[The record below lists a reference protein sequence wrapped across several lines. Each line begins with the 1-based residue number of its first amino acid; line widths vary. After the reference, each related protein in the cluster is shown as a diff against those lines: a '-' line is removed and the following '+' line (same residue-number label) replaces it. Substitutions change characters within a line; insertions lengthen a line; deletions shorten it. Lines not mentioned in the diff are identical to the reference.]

1 MFEAKL
7 SQSGQIKKLIE
18 AIKDIVSDANLECNE
33 NGISLQA
40 MDSSH
45 VSLVSLII
53 PSEDFEVFR
62 CDKPV
67 TLGLNLGSFY
77 KILKCSSNEDSIL
90 ISCQDIADNLTV
102 VFESVNNDRISE
114 FELKLI
120 KIEAEPLG
128 IPETEY
134 SATISIT
141 SSEYRRISSE
151 MITLGD
157 TVQIGISKEG
167 IKFEVEGDIGKATIF
182 LKKLENE
189 GNMDEEIKVNISE
202 PVKMG
207 FALRYLNSFS
217 KATPLCEKINLKL
230 CKDFPLQIEFKIG
243 RSGFIRFYLAPKYEE

>member
-1 MFEAKL
+1 
-7 SQSGQIKKLIE
+7 
-18 AIKDIVSDANLECNE
+18 
-33 NGISLQA
+33 
-40 MDSSH
+40 MDPSH

-53 PSEDFEVFR
+53 PSGDFDVFK
-62 CDKPV
+62 CDKPI
-67 TLGLNLGSFY
+67 TLGLNLNSFY
-77 KILKCSSNEDSIL
+77 KILKCSSNDDSIS
-90 ISCQDIADNLTV
+90 ISCSDNLDILVV

-120 KIEAEPLG
+120 KIETEPLG
-128 IPETEY
+128 IPETQY

-167 IKFEVEGDIGKATIF
+167 VKFEVEGDIGKATVF
-182 LKKLENE
+182 LKQMEKEDCE
-189 GNMDEEIKVNISE
+189 KEVKINISE

-230 CKDFPLQIEFKIG
+230 CKDFPLQIEFKVG
-243 RSGFIRFYLAPKYEE
+243 KTGFIRFYLAPKYEE

>member
-7 SQSGQIKKLIE
+7 CQSGQIKRLIE
-18 AIKDIVSDANLECNE
+18 AVKDIVSDANLECNE

-53 PSEDFEVFR
+53 PSDDFDVFK
-62 CDKPV
+62 CEKPI
-67 TLGLNLGSFY
+67 TLGLNLNSFY
-77 KILKCSSNEDSIL
+77 KILKCSSNDDSIFISSSDVSDTL
-90 ISCQDIADNLTV
+90 III
-102 VFESVNNDRISE
+102 FESINNDRISE

-120 KIEAEPLG
+120 KIDSEPLG

-134 SATISIT
+134 SATIMIT

-157 TVQIGISKEG
+157 TMQIGISKEG
-167 IKFEVEGDIGKATIF
+167 IKFEVEGDIGKATVF
-182 LKKLENE
+182 LKQMEKEN
-189 GNMDEEIKVNISE
+189 DEDVVKINISE

-217 KATPLCEKINLKL
+217 KATPLCEKISLKL
-230 CKDFPLQIEFKIG
+230 CKDFPLQLEFKVIK
-243 RSGFIRFYLAPKYEE
+243 SGFIRFYLAPKYEE

>member
-1 MFEAKL
+1 
-7 SQSGQIKKLIE
+7 
-18 AIKDIVSDANLECNE
+18 
-33 NGISLQA
+33 

-53 PSEDFEVFR
+53 PSDDFDVFK
-62 CDKPV
+62 CEKPI
-67 TLGLNLGSFY
+67 TLGLNLNSFY
-77 KILKCSSNEDSIL
+77 KILKCSSNDDSIFISSSDVSDIL
-90 ISCQDIADNLTV
+90 III
-102 VFESVNNDRISE
+102 FESINNDRISE

-120 KIEAEPLG
+120 KIDTEPLG

-157 TVQIGISKEG
+157 TMQIGISKEG
-167 IKFEVEGDIGKATIF
+167 IKFEVEGDIGKATVF
-182 LKKLENE
+182 LKQMEKENE
-189 GNMDEEIKVNISE
+189 VDVVKINISE

-217 KATPLCEKINLKL
+217 KATPLCEKITLKL
-230 CKDFPLQIEFKIG
+230 CKDFPLQLEFKVIK
-243 RSGFIRFYLAPKYEE
+243 SGL

>member
-1 MFEAKL
+1 
-7 SQSGQIKKLIE
+7 
-18 AIKDIVSDANLECNE
+18 
-33 NGISLQA
+33 
-40 MDSSH
+40 MDPSH

-53 PSEDFEVFR
+53 PSGDFDVFK
-62 CDKPV
+62 CDKPI
-67 TLGLNLGSFY
+67 TLGLNLNSFY
-77 KILKCSSNEDSIL
+77 KILKCSSNEDSIS
-90 ISCQDIADNLTV
+90 ISCSDNLDILVV
-102 VFESVNNDRISE
+102 VFESINNDRISE

-120 KIEAEPLG
+120 KIETEPLG
-128 IPETEY
+128 IPETQY

-167 IKFEVEGDIGKATIF
+167 VKFEVEGDVGKATVF
-182 LKKLENE
+182 LKQMEKEDCE
-189 GNMDEEIKVNISE
+189 KEVKINISE

-230 CKDFPLQIEFKIG
+230 CKDFPLQIELKVG
-243 RSGFIRFYLAPKYEE
+243 KTGFIRFYLAPKYEE

>member
-18 AIKDIVSDANLECNE
+18 AVKDIVSDANLECNE

-53 PSEDFEVFR
+53 PSDDFDVFK
-62 CDKPV
+62 CEKPI
-67 TLGLNLGSFY
+67 TLGLNLNSFY
-77 KILKCSSNEDSIL
+77 KILKCSSNDDSIFISSSEISDIL
-90 ISCQDIADNLTV
+90 III
-102 VFESVNNDRISE
+102 FESINNDRISE

-120 KIEAEPLG
+120 KIDTEPLG
-128 IPETEY
+128 IPETQY

-157 TVQIGISKEG
+157 TMQIGISKEG
-167 IKFEVEGDIGKATIF
+167 IKFEVEGDIGKATVF
-182 LKKLENE
+182 LKQMEKEYE
-189 GNMDEEIKVNISE
+189 GDGVKINISE

-217 KATPLCEKINLKL
+217 KATPLCEKITLKL
-230 CKDFPLQIEFKIG
+230 CKDFPLQLEFKVIK
-243 RSGFIRFYLAPKYEE
+243 SGFIRFYLAPKYEE

>member
-1 MFEAKL
+1 
-7 SQSGQIKKLIE
+7 
-18 AIKDIVSDANLECNE
+18 
-33 NGISLQA
+33 

-53 PSEDFEVFR
+53 PSDDFDVFK
-62 CDKPV
+62 CEKPI
-67 TLGLNLGSFY
+67 TLGLNLNSFY
-77 KILKCSSNEDSIL
+77 KILKCSSNDDSIFISSSEISDIL
-90 ISCQDIADNLTV
+90 III
-102 VFESVNNDRISE
+102 FESINNDRISE

-120 KIEAEPLG
+120 KIDTEPLG

-157 TVQIGISKEG
+157 TMQIGISKEG
-167 IKFEVEGDIGKATIF
+167 IKFEVEGDIGKATVF
-182 LKKLENE
+182 LKQMEEENE
-189 GNMDEEIKVNISE
+189 DDVVKINISE

-217 KATPLCEKINLKL
+217 KATPLCEKITLKL
-230 CKDFPLQIEFKIG
+230 CKDFPLQLEFKVIK
-243 RSGFIRFYLAPKYEE
+243 SGFIRFYLAPKYEE

>member
-1 MFEAKL
+1 M
-7 SQSGQIKKLIE
+7 KKFLNSVN
-18 AIKDIVSDANLECNE
+18 IV
-33 NGISLQA
+33 QFKKA
-40 MDSSH
+40 MDPSH

-53 PSEDFEVFR
+53 PSGDFDVFK
-62 CDKPV
+62 CDKPI
-67 TLGLNLGSFY
+67 TLGLNLNSFY
-77 KILKCSSNEDSIL
+77 KILKCSSNEDSIS
-90 ISCQDIADNLTV
+90 ISCSDNLDILVV

-120 KIEAEPLG
+120 KIETEPLG
-128 IPETEY
+128 IPETQY

-167 IKFEVEGDIGKATIF
+167 VKFEVEGDIGKATVF
-182 LKKLENE
+182 LKQMEKEDGE
-189 GNMDEEIKVNISE
+189 KEVKINISE

-230 CKDFPLQIEFKIG
+230 CKDFPLQIEFKVG
-243 RSGFIRFYLAPKYEE
+243 KTGFIRFYLAPKYEE

>member
-1 MFEAKL
+1 
-7 SQSGQIKKLIE
+7 
-18 AIKDIVSDANLECNE
+18 
-33 NGISLQA
+33 

-53 PSEDFEVFR
+53 PSDDFDVFK
-62 CDKPV
+62 CEKPI
-67 TLGLNLGSFY
+67 TLGLNLNSFY
-77 KILKCSSNEDSIL
+77 KILKCSSNDDSIFISSSEISDIL
-90 ISCQDIADNLTV
+90 III
-102 VFESVNNDRISE
+102 FESINNDRISE

-120 KIEAEPLG
+120 KIDTEPLG

-157 TVQIGISKEG
+157 TMQIGISKEG
-167 IKFEVEGDIGKATIF
+167 IKFEVEGDIGKATVF
-182 LKKLENE
+182 LKQMEKENE
-189 GNMDEEIKVNISE
+189 VDVVKINISE

-217 KATPLCEKINLKL
+217 KATPLCEKITLKL
-230 CKDFPLQIEFKIG
+230 CKDFPLQLEFKVIK
-243 RSGFIRFYLAPKYEE
+243 SGFIRFYLAPKYEE

>member
-1 MFEAKL
+1 
-7 SQSGQIKKLIE
+7 
-18 AIKDIVSDANLECNE
+18 
-33 NGISLQA
+33 

-53 PSEDFEVFR
+53 PSDDFDVFK
-62 CDKPV
+62 CEKPI
-67 TLGLNLGSFY
+67 TLGLNLNSFY
-77 KILKCSSNEDSIL
+77 KILKCSSNDDSIFISSSDISDIL
-90 ISCQDIADNLTV
+90 III
-102 VFESVNNDRISE
+102 FESINNDRISE

-120 KIEAEPLG
+120 KIDTEPLG

-157 TVQIGISKEG
+157 TIQIGISKEG
-167 IKFEVEGDIGKATIF
+167 IKFEVEGDIGKAMVF
-182 LKKLENE
+182 LKQMEKENE
-189 GNMDEEIKVNISE
+189 GDVVKINISE

-217 KATPLCEKINLKL
+217 KATPLCEKITLKL
-230 CKDFPLQIEFKIG
+230 CKDFPLQLEFKVIK
-243 RSGFIRFYLAPKYEE
+243 SGFVRFYLAPKYEE

>member
-7 SQSGQIKKLIE
+7 GQSGQIKKLIE

-53 PSEDFEVFR
+53 PSDDFDVFK
-62 CDKPV
+62 CEKPI
-67 TLGLNLGSFY
+67 TLGLNLNSFY
-77 KILKCSSNEDSIL
+77 KILKCSSNDDSIFISSSDVSDIL
-90 ISCQDIADNLTV
+90 III
-102 VFESVNNDRISE
+102 FESINNDRISE

-120 KIEAEPLG
+120 KIDTEPLG

-157 TVQIGISKEG
+157 TMQIGISKEG
-167 IKFEVEGDIGKATIF
+167 IKFEVEGDIGKATVF
-182 LKKLENE
+182 LKQMEKENE
-189 GNMDEEIKVNISE
+189 VDVVKINISE

-217 KATPLCEKINLKL
+217 KATPLCEKITLKL
-230 CKDFPLQIEFKIG
+230 CKDFPLQLEFKVIK
-243 RSGFIRFYLAPKYEE
+243 SGFIRFYLAPKYEE

>member
-7 SQSGQIKKLIE
+7 SQSGPIKKLIE

-53 PSEDFEVFR
+53 PSEDFEIFK
-62 CDKPV
+62 CDKPI
-67 TLGLNLGSFY
+67 TLGLNLNSFY
-77 KILKCSSNEDSIL
+77 KILKCSSNDDSIL
-90 ISCQDIADNLTV
+90 ISCSDISEILII
-102 VFESVNNDRISE
+102 VFESINNDRISE

-120 KIEAEPLG
+120 KIDSEPLG

-134 SATISIT
+134 SAIISIT
-141 SSEYRRISSE
+141 SLEYRRISSE

-182 LKKLENE
+182 LKQIDKEK
-189 GNMDEEIKVNISE
+189 EIDDVKINISE

-230 CKDFPLQIEFKIG
+230 CKDFPLQLEFRVIK
-243 RSGFIRFYLAPKYEE
+243 SGFIRFYLAPKYEE

>member
-1 MFEAKL
+1 
-7 SQSGQIKKLIE
+7 
-18 AIKDIVSDANLECNE
+18 
-33 NGISLQA
+33 

-53 PSEDFEVFR
+53 PSDDFDVFK
-62 CDKPV
+62 CEKPI
-67 TLGLNLGSFY
+67 TLGLNLNSFY
-77 KILKCSSNEDSIL
+77 KILKCSSNDDSIFISSSDVSDIL
-90 ISCQDIADNLTV
+90 III
-102 VFESVNNDRISE
+102 FESINNDRISE

-120 KIEAEPLG
+120 KIDTEPLG

-157 TVQIGISKEG
+157 TMQIGISKEG
-167 IKFEVEGDIGKATIF
+167 IKFEVEGDIGKATVF
-182 LKKLENE
+182 LKQMEKENE
-189 GNMDEEIKVNISE
+189 VDVVKINISE

-217 KATPLCEKINLKL
+217 KATPLCEKITLKL
-230 CKDFPLQIEFKIG
+230 CKDFPLQLEFKVIK
-243 RSGFIRFYLAPKYEE
+243 SGFIRFYLAPKYEE

>member
-1 MFEAKL
+1 
-7 SQSGQIKKLIE
+7 
-18 AIKDIVSDANLECNE
+18 
-33 NGISLQA
+33 

-53 PSEDFEVFR
+53 PSDDFDVFK
-62 CDKPV
+62 CEKPI
-67 TLGLNLGSFY
+67 TLGLNLNSFY
-77 KILKCSSNEDSIL
+77 KILKCSSNDDSIFISSSEISDIL
-90 ISCQDIADNLTV
+90 III
-102 VFESVNNDRISE
+102 FESINNDRISE

-120 KIEAEPLG
+120 KIDTEPLG

-157 TVQIGISKEG
+157 TMQIGISKEG
-167 IKFEVEGDIGKATIF
+167 IKFEVEGDIGKATVF
-182 LKKLENE
+182 LKQMEKENE
-189 GNMDEEIKVNISE
+189 DDVVKINISE

-217 KATPLCEKINLKL
+217 KATPLCEKITLKL
-230 CKDFPLQIEFKIG
+230 CKDFPLQLEFKVIK
-243 RSGFIRFYLAPKYEE
+243 SGFIRFYLAPKYEE

>member
-1 MFEAKL
+1 
-7 SQSGQIKKLIE
+7 
-18 AIKDIVSDANLECNE
+18 
-33 NGISLQA
+33 

-53 PSEDFEVFR
+53 PSDDFDVFK
-62 CDKPV
+62 CEKPI
-67 TLGLNLGSFY
+67 TLGLNLNSFY
-77 KILKCSSNEDSIL
+77 KILKCSSNDYSIFISSSEISDIL
-90 ISCQDIADNLTV
+90 III
-102 VFESVNNDRISE
+102 FESINNDRISE

-120 KIEAEPLG
+120 KIDTEPLG

-157 TVQIGISKEG
+157 TMQIGISKEG
-167 IKFEVEGDIGKATIF
+167 IKFEVEGDIGKATVF
-182 LKKLENE
+182 LKQMEKENE
-189 GNMDEEIKVNISE
+189 DDVVKINISE

-217 KATPLCEKINLKL
+217 KATPLCEKITLKL
-230 CKDFPLQIEFKIG
+230 CKDFPLQLEFKVIK
-243 RSGFIRFYLAPKYEE
+243 SGFIRFYLAPKYEE